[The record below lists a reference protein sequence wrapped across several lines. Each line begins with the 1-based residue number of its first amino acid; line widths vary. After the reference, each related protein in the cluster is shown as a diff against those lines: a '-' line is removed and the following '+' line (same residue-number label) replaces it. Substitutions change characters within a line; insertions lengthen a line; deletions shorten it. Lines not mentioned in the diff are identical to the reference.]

1 MLNRKGRLSL
11 SLLQFK
17 RESELDST
25 KGKKKNGLE
34 SLKNCGGRIGYLQMP
49 HWF

>member
-25 KGKKKNGLE
+25 KGKKKWSGEFKELWWE
-34 SLKNCGGRIGYLQMP
+34 IVGYLQMP